1 MTDLTDIEVREQ
13 WCATLRVVHVTSAVL
28 EHALEAEHGLGLSEF
43 QVLLI
48 LSCAGPGA
56 EEKMKMKDLEAKM
69 YLSQSALSRTVAR
82 LHDAGLITRA
92 ACDLDRRALF
102 VELSELGRRRYED
115 ALPTYT
121 RVLREQAVCERMAVA
136 A

>member
-1 MTDLTDIEVREQ
+1 MADLTDVEVREQ

-28 EHALEAEHGLGLSEF
+28 EHELEHEHGLGLSEF
-43 QVLLI
+43 QVLLS
-48 LSCAGPGA
+48 LSCEGG
-56 EEKMKMKDLEAKM
+56 EKMRMKDLEAKM
-69 YLSQSALSRTVAR
+69 YLSQSALSRTVTR
-82 LHDAGLITRA
+82 LHDAGLLTRA

-102 VELSELGRRRYED
+102 VELSDLGRRRFED

-121 RVLREQAVCERMAVA
+121 RVLREQAVCERMVA

>member
-1 MTDLTDIEVREQ
+1 MADLTDLEVRDQ

-28 EHALEAEHGLGLSEF
+28 EHALQLEHGLGLSEF
-43 QVLLI
+43 QVLLS
-48 LSCAGPGA
+48 LSCSGQD
-56 EEKMKMKDLEAKM
+56 KMRMKDLEARM
-69 YLSQSALSRTVAR
+69 YLSQSALSRTVTR

-102 VELSELGRRRYED
+102 VEMSELGRRRYED

-121 RVLREQAVCERMAVA
+121 GVLREQTAEEPVA
-136 A
+136 ALRV

>member
-1 MTDLTDIEVREQ
+1 MADLTDIEVREQ

-28 EHALEAEHGLGLSEF
+28 EHALENEHGLGLSEF

-48 LSCAGPGA
+48 LSCEDSGA
-56 EEKMKMKDLEAKM
+56 EKMRMKDLEAKM
-69 YLSQSALSRTVAR
+69 YLSQSALSRTVTR
-82 LHDAGLITRA
+82 LHDAGMITRA

-102 VELSELGRRRYED
+102 VELSDLGRRRYED

-121 RVLREQAVCERMAVA
+121 RVLREQAVCERMVA